1 MIQKNDTDKNK
12 SGRPAKGLSE
22 KRKYRIT
29 VKMATGEYYALKS
42 KARKAGVSASEMV
55 RQAVDGIQGVVF
67 GKNGYSFN
75 GSKIDRQFSYSKIAA
90 ALNRNSP
97 QERQAQSFRQ
107 GISPASGGGG
117 ELISG
122 SLGLL
127 DLIPSSSTETPEEA
141 GRRNHERTEAEL
153 AKFAHGI
160 VDCLNTVNNRIDR
173 IARREQPDFGE
184 IRQLLEQTDEGR
196 SIARKHL
203 RAGKPL

>member
-1 MIQKNDTDKNK
+1 MKENTETIIAMLEELLTISK
-12 SGRPAKGLSE
+12 S
-22 KRKYRIT
+22 
-29 VKMATGEYYALKS
+29 
-42 KARKAGVSASEMV
+42 
-55 RQAVDGIQGVVF
+55 RQASQSGCTNMDITSI
-67 GKNGYSFN
+67 K
-75 GSKIDRQFSYSKIAA
+75 
-90 ALNRNSP
+90 AL
-97 QERQAQSFRQ
+97 
-107 GISPASGGGG
+107 I
-117 ELISG
+117 
-122 SLGLL
+122 
-127 DLIPSSSTETPEEA
+127 EEA